1 MLNNLVE
8 LSLRYK
14 FLVLVAFGVVA
25 FLGWRA
31 VTTVPIDA
39 FPDVTPVQVNIYT
52 ESPGLAAEDVEQ
64 LLTFPVES
72 GMAGLQGVEEIR
84 SVSLFGLSYVAVYFE
99 DDMDIYF
106 VRRLVMERLQEVADR
121 IPEGYG
127 TPEMGPNTSGL
138 GQVFWYTVERVDQA
152 LEGTD
157 TEGATSAQTPGRGGS
172 ASSTGTA
179 GAGVTAAGG
188 GSAEQARA
196 IAELM
201 DLRTLQDWSVR
212 LILRTAPGVD
222 DVLSWGGQERQYQVV
237 VDPLRL
243 IKYGLSLRQLIEA
256 VERNNG
262 QVGGQYI
269 DQGPEQYLVR
279 GLGLVHDERD
289 IGNIV
294 IKVEDGTPVYVRD
307 VAEVV
312 QGPALRFGEVTRDGR
327 EVVLGMTL
335 ARIGEN
341 AKDVVD
347 AVKKKA
353 AIVASALPEGVVL
366 RPVYE
371 RTDLVEKAVDTA
383 VRALVEGSILVA
395 IVLFLFLGELRSA
408 LVVISALP
416 LAMLIAFIFMGE
428 VGLSANLM
436 SLAGLAIGIGMMVD
450 GAVVMVENS
459 FRIMAERR
467 AEGATVNRTAA
478 VLAAAREVANPVAFA
493 ILIIIVVFL
502 PLFSLQGLEGK
513 LFKPMAFN
521 ISFAMAGSLLLT
533 LTLIPVLAA
542 LILKPKVERDT
553 WLVAGIKR
561 GYMPLLRW
569 SLAHKK
575 TVGLSA
581 ILALVASLALFPLLG
596 KEFMPQ
602 LQEGSI
608 MWRVT
613 SIPSASLDE
622 SIAVS
627 KRIEEAL
634 SAFPE
639 VETTLA
645 MIGRAQ
651 KGETADVNYMEIY
664 TGLKSKEHWTHGSIE
679 ALADTMRERLEAVV
693 PTAVIAFTQPIQ
705 MRVEELI
712 SGVRATLAIKLYGED
727 LSELDRLSE
736 QIKGVVAQVP
746 GVADLSL
753 EANLGKPQIRIQVDR
768 MRLARYGMNADE
780 VLTVVRNGIGNEP
793 VSTLIDGVRRF
804 DITVRLPDA
813 NKETVESIGAIP
825 LRTGDGAVIPL
836 SRVADIG
843 VAEGYSFVR
852 REQLQRYAVI
862 QMDVRGRDV
871 DGFVS
876 DANALIGAQIDLP
889 PGYWIEW
896 GGAFENQ
903 QRALQRLSVIVP
915 LTIFFI
921 FVLLYTAFNS
931 MKYATLIIANV
942 PFATIGGLVA
952 LYATG
957 QYLSVPSAIGFIAV
971 FGVAMLN
978 GIVLVSF
985 INELREKGLTVSE
998 AVLRGTELRLRPV
1011 LMTAS
1016 VAILGL
1022 IPMLLSSGVGAE
1034 TQRPLAKVVVG
1045 GLITSTA
1052 LTLLLLPVIY
1062 EWIEGRTPK
1071 DPKEEKP

>member
-1 MLNNLVE
+1 MLNKLVE
-8 LSLRYK
+8 ISLRYK
-14 FLVLVAFGVVA
+14 FLVIIAFLVVA

-31 VTTVPIDA
+31 VVTVPIDA

-64 LLTFPVES
+64 LLTFPIES
-72 GMAGLQGVEEIR
+72 GMAGLPGVEEIR

-106 VRRLVMERLQEVADR
+106 VRRLVMERLAEVGER
-121 IPEGYG
+121 IPQGYG

-138 GQVFWYTVERVDQA
+138 GQVFWYTVERADEA
-152 LEGTD
+152 LK
-157 TEGATSAQTPGRGGS
+157 Q
-172 ASSTGTA
+172 
-179 GAGVTAAGG
+179 GVTD
-188 GSAEQARA
+188 
-196 IAELM
+196 M

-222 DVLSWGGQERQYQVV
+222 DVLSWGGQERQFQVII
-237 VDPLRL
+237 DPLRL
-243 IKYGLSLRQLIEA
+243 IKFGLGFRQVMELLET
-256 VERNNG
+256 NNR

-269 DQGPEQYLVR
+269 NLGAEQYLVR
-279 GLGLVHDERD
+279 GLGLVRDEAD

-294 IKVEDGTPVYVRD
+294 VKVQDGTPVTLRD
-307 VAEVV
+307 VATIT
-312 QGPALRFGEVTRDGR
+312 QAPALRFGAVTRDGK
-327 EVVLGMTL
+327 EVVLGMAL
-335 ARIGEN
+335 SRIGEN
-341 AKDVVD
+341 AKNVVD
-347 AVKKKA
+347 AVKAKVK
-353 AIVASALPEGVVL
+353 IVESALPEGVVL

-371 RTDLVEKAVDTA
+371 RTDLVEKTIDTA
-383 VRALVEGSILVA
+383 VKALVEGSILVA

-416 LAMLIAFIFMGE
+416 LAMLIAFIFMAE
-428 VGLSANLM
+428 AGLSANLM

-467 AEGATVNRTAA
+467 AQGNVVDRTAA
-478 VLAAAREVANPVAFA
+478 VLAAAREVANPIAFA

-502 PLFSLQGLEGK
+502 PLFGLQGLEGK

-521 ISFAMAGSLLLT
+521 ISFAMAGSLILT

-542 LILKPKVERDT
+542 LILKPKAQRDT
-553 WLVAGIKR
+553 LLVAWIKR
-561 GYMPLLRW
+561 AYLPLLAW
-569 SLAHKK
+569 SLRHKRS
-575 TVGLSA
+575 VLGGA
-581 ILALVASLALFPLLG
+581 VVALMGSLALFPLLG

-613 SIPSASLDE
+613 SIPSTSLDE
-622 SIAVS
+622 SIEVS
-627 KRIEEAL
+627 KRIENAL
-634 SAFPE
+634 SQYPE
-639 VETTLA
+639 VNTTIA
-645 MIGRAQ
+645 MIGRAE

-664 TGLKSKEHWTHGSIE
+664 TELKPREQWSRSIE
-679 ALADTMRERLEAVV
+679 ALADAMRETLEEVV
-693 PTAVIAFTQPIQ
+693 PTTVIAFTQPIQ

-712 SGVRATLAIKLYGED
+712 SGVRATLAAKLYGED
-727 LSELDRLSE
+727 LGELDRLS
-736 QIKGVVAQVP
+736 QRIKDTIAQVP

-753 EANLGKPQIRIQVDR
+753 EANLGKPQVRIRVNRPQ
-768 MRLARYGMNADE
+768 LARYGLNADE
-780 VLTVVRNGIGNEP
+780 VLTLVRTGIGNEP
-793 VSTLIDGVRRF
+793 VSTLLDGVRRF
-804 DITVRLPDA
+804 DITVRLNDA
-813 NKETVESIGAIP
+813 AKASVEAIGDIP
-825 LRTGDGAVIPL
+825 LRTADGAIIPL
-836 SRVADIG
+836 SRVAHID
-843 VAEGYSFVR
+843 VAEGYSFIR

-871 DGFVS
+871 DGFVH
-876 DANALIGAQIDLP
+876 DANALIAEQVELP

-903 QRALQRLSVIVP
+903 QRALTRLAIIVP

-931 MKYATLIIANV
+931 VKYATLIIANV
-942 PFATIGGLVA
+942 PFATIGGVMA
-952 LYATG
+952 LYITG

-985 INELREKGLTVSE
+985 INELRSQGLPVGE
-998 AVLRGTELRLRPV
+998 AVCKGAELRLRPV

-1034 TQRPLAKVVVG
+1034 TQRPLASVVVG
-1045 GLITSTA
+1045 GLITSTL
-1052 LTLLLLPVIY
+1052 LTLVLLPVIY
-1062 EWIEGRTPK
+1062 EWLET
-1071 DPKEEKP
+1071 DKERHP